1 MQKLTK
7 TSSRLDRSLPA
18 YDLAANDR
26 IPAIRALLPLSPA
39 GCALDLGCGV
49 GYTTSQV
56 FAGHRVVCL
65 DLHPPNLRHLL
76 AHAKQIEPLCVVAR
90 ATTLPFRDGVFRHV
104 LCSEVLE
111 HVEDDEAAVA
121 EIARV
126 MTRDGTTVITVP
138 HSGLRFTSFLELLGI
153 ATVHDQ
159 PGPEHHVRSGYDP
172 ASLSALLAS
181 HGLRLEES
189 RYCFRLVTRVLAD
202 VVSLA
207 HLAYQ
212 RLRHGRRSWSWS
224 DAALAEGSVAFRFF
238 ALTFPL
244 LWLVSRLDLALGRFR
259 GFGLV
264 GAVRRGA
271 SASSRGDFKQPP

>member
-1 MQKLTK
+1 MRRPTT
-7 TSSRLDRSLPA
+7 TSSRFDRSLPA

-26 IPAIRALLPLSPA
+26 IPAIRALLPLARA
-39 GCALDLGCGV
+39 GRALDLGCGV
-49 GYTTSQV
+49 GYTTSRV
-56 FAGHRVVCL
+56 FAGRSVVCL
-65 DLHPPNLRHLL
+65 DAHPPNLRYLL
-76 AHAKQIEPLCVVAR
+76 AHAEEIDPLCVVAR
-90 ATTLPFRDGVFRHV
+90 ATALPFRDGVFRHV

-111 HVEDDEAAVA
+111 HLEDDEVGVA
-121 EIARV
+121 EMARV
-126 MTRDGTTVITVP
+126 MRCDGTTVITVP

-172 ASLSALLAS
+172 ASLAALLAR
-181 HGLRLEES
+181 HGLCLEET
-189 RYCFRLVTRVLAD
+189 RYCFRLVTRLLAD

-224 DAALAEGSVAFRFF
+224 DAALAESGLAFRLF
-238 ALTFPL
+238 ALAFPL
-244 LWLVSRLDLALGRFR
+244 LWLVSRIDLALGRFR

-264 GAVRRGA
+264 AAVRPAARG
-271 SASSRGDFKQPP
+271 GL